1 MDTGSTALLVID
13 MQNGFCVEEGSLA
26 GDASQCA
33 RYQTLV
39 PGLQLLTRRA
49 RDLGV
54 RVIYTR
60 HGYRPGYPEMGYE
73 LAALHPEVVRGNGMQ
88 WESWDTH
95 VLDGL
100 APQGQDIVVR
110 KSRFDAFLGTDLEL
124 LLDAGRVRRLVVSGV
139 STNVCVESTVR
150 SAAQRGYDVGVASD
164 ATAATTPALH
174 QAALDAMAYAFAT
187 VAPGQQLLDRASA
200 R

>member
-1 MDTGSTALLVID
+1 VID

-39 PGLQLLTRRA
+39 PGLQLLSGRA

-60 HGYRPGYPEMGYE
+60 HGYRPGYPEMGHE
-73 LAALHPEVVRGNGMQ
+73 LTALHPEVVRGNGMQ
-88 WESWDTH
+88 WESWDTQ
-95 VLDGL
+95 VLDEL
-100 APQGQDIVVR
+100 APREQDLVVR
-110 KSRFDAFLGTDLEL
+110 KSRFDAFLGTDLDL
-124 LLDAGRVRRLVVSGV
+124 LLDAGRVRRLVVAGI

-164 ATAATTPALH
+164 ATAATTPSLH
-174 QAALDAMAYAFAT
+174 KAALDAMAYAFAT
-187 VAPGQQLLDRASA
+187 VAPGQRLLDRASSGRQHPA
-200 R
+200 PVAT